1 MQHHDFLL
9 CPVSQALPFD
19 IDQHWVSEIE
29 GVEMPTYLD
38 WMMSCCYITLT
49 GHPAISVPCGFSDEG
64 LPVGLQI
71 VGRHHDD
78 RGVLEL
84 AWAFEQATQT
94 WKQRPP
100 VVDNPDAGPNSSG
113 RRDSA

>member
-1 MQHHDFLL
+1 VKM
-9 CPVSQALPFD
+9 S
-19 IDQHWVSEIE
+19 
-29 GVEMPTYLD
+29 TYLD
-38 WMMSCCYITLT
+38 WMMSCCYVTLT
-49 GHPAISVPCGFSDEG
+49 GHPAISVPCGFSEEG

-94 WKQRPP
+94 WKQQPAIVKDLKNNRHA
-100 VVDNPDAGPNSSG
+100 VSQ
-113 RRDSA
+113 RDKDEI